1 MHSLIRNLPRIDAIQ
16 ALAVTGVE
24 LLAPLNAFLRLSA
37 ADLCMHR
44 VLYAATVDADPM
56 DLLFMAPLVKAE
68 RRARVAQHITAL
80 AGRSENVPTILVIA
94 GVDDADIALLALQGF
109 SMPTAV

>member
-1 MHSLIRNLPRIDAIQ
+1 
-16 ALAVTGVE
+16 
-24 LLAPLNAFLRLSA
+24 
-37 ADLCMHR
+37 
-44 VLYAATVDADPM
+44 
-56 DLLFMAPLVKAE
+56 MAPLVKAE
-68 RRARVAQHITAL
+68 RRARVAQHIPAL

>member
-24 LLAPLNAFLRLSA
+24 LLSPLDAFLRLSA
-37 ADLCMHR
+37 ADLRVHR
-44 VLYAATVDADPM
+44 VLYASTVDADPM